1 LLGCELEPTPEGADG
16 GADTA
21 GGGADTAGGGADT
34 AVDVETSSR
43 SSGFEFP
50 RLDDAGGGETLVAG
64 LRPM

>member
-1 LLGCELEPTPEGADG
+1 MSTEGAV
-16 GADTA
+16 
-21 GGGADTAGGGADT
+21 GGADTAGGGADT